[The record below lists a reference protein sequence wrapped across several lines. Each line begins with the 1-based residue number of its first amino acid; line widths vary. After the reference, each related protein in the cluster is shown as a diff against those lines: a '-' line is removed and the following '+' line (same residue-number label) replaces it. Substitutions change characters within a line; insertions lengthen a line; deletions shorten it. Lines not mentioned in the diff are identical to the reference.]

1 MNTILALE
9 RLYDEIAFVTNHSFD
24 EGREQ
29 LTDLEIEHLIKMATD
44 IVTNIKQQPKE
55 DLK

>member
-1 MNTILALE
+1 MSTLLALE
-9 RLYDEIAFVTNHSFD
+9 SLYHEIAFVTNHSFD

-29 LTDLEIEHLIKMATD
+29 LSSIEVEHLVKMATD

-55 DLK
+55 MLK